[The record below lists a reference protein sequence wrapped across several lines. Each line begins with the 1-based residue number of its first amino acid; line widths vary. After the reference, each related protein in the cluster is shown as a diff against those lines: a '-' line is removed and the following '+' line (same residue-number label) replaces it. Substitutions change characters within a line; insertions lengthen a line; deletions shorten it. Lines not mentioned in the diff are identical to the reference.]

1 MLFFSNWNPQYF
13 FSFRMEVDELRISV
27 TFLHN
32 CMVDTVEPA
41 VKKKNDQECRNLVNL
56 PSQQALQVK
65 LFLAG

>member
-1 MLFFSNWNPQYF
+1 MDKMLFFFSNWNPQYF

-41 VKKKNDQECRNLVNL
+41 VKKK
-56 PSQQALQVK
+56 
-65 LFLAG
+65 